1 MIVCPFYNF
10 DIYGMLHCVTRFDFQ
25 RYVVMLLERFM
36 KAGYEQSKIHGP
48 KARQLVVFF
57 DMADFNLK
65 QYAWRPATE
74 LVITMIKQYEQ
85 NYPEILKM
93 CYIVN
98 GK

>member
-1 MIVCPFYNF
+1 
-10 DIYGMLHCVTRFDFQ
+10 MLHCVTRFDFQ

-36 KAGYEQSKIHGP
+36 NAGYEQSKIHGN

-57 DMADFNLK
+57 DVADFNLK

-74 LVITMIKQYEQ
+74 LIISMIKNYEQ

-98 GK
+98 GNNITYNTV